1 MSSKE
6 IITELNRTEF
16 QELIKTNQGLIIIK
30 FTASWCSPCKNITN
44 FMNDQYNKTQEKV
57 VCDNID
63 VDDNFDLFAYMK

>member
-30 FTASWCSPCKNITN
+30 FTASWCSPCKTIAP
-44 FMNDQYNKTQEKV
+44 F
-57 VCDNID
+57 
-63 VDDNFDLFAYMK
+63 VDDQFKKTPLNGCCICWLAA